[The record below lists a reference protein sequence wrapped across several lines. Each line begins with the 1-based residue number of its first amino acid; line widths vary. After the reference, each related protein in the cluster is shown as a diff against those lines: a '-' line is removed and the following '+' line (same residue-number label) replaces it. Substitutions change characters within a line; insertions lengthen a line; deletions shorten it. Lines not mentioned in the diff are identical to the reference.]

1 MLAAGELVHSEDELG
16 FLFQAHSKAD
26 IVAVED
32 CSSSPWDFILSAL
45 IR

>member
-16 FLFQAHSKAD
+16 LLFQAHSKAD

-32 CSSSPWDFILSAL
+32 CSSPWDLILSAL